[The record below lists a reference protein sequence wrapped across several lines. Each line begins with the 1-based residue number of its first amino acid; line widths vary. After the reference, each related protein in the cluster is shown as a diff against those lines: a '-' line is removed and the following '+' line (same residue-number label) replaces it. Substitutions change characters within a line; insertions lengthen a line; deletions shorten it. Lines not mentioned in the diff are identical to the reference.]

1 MGWPHHEGRD
11 TGHRRQV
18 LDKLIDVHPM
28 TRHDSCK
35 EGTSMTNRTSS
46 TFRGTD
52 RATGRGTGLLRAA
65 PIAAVLAAVA
75 NAIVYAIAK
84 AADTLPADVLV
95 ETPGGEQAIGLAAV
109 IFATA
114 VPIIL
119 GGAVLALLARFTRMP
134 RQIFL
139 VLAVVLTLL
148 SLISPL
154 TIPDAPTDMKATLVV
169 MHIVAAVVG
178 VGALFR
184 LSRV

>member
-1 MGWPHHEGRD
+1 M
-11 TGHRRQV
+11 
-18 LDKLIDVHPM
+18 
-28 TRHDSCK
+28 
-35 EGTSMTNRTSS
+35 
-46 TFRGTD
+46 TD
-52 RATGRGTGLLRAA
+52 RTTTIRSSDRDARRGTGLPRAT
-65 PIAAVLAAVA
+65 PIAAVLGAIA

-84 AADTLPADVLV
+84 AADTLPSDVLV
-95 ETPGGEQAIGLAAV
+95 DTPGGKQAIGLAAV

-119 GGAVLALLARFTRMP
+119 GGAVLALLAKFTRAP

-139 VLAVVLTLL
+139 VLAAILTLL

-154 TIPDAPTDMKATLVV
+154 TIPDAPADMKATLVV
-169 MHIVAAVVG
+169 MHIVAAIVG

>member
-1 MGWPHHEGRD
+1 M
-11 TGHRRQV
+11 
-18 LDKLIDVHPM
+18 
-28 TRHDSCK
+28 
-35 EGTSMTNRTSS
+35 
-46 TFRGTD
+46 TD
-52 RATGRGTGLLRAA
+52 RTTSRLSRTDRVTGRGTGLLRAT

-84 AADTLPADVLV
+84 AADTLPSDVLV
-95 ETPGGEQAIGLAAV
+95 DTPGGKQAIGLAAV

-119 GGAVLALLARFTRMP
+119 GGAVLALLAKFTRAP

-139 VLAVVLTLL
+139 VLAVILTLL

-154 TIPDAPTDMKATLVV
+154 TIPDAPADMKATLVV